1 MKAIFLMALI
11 GFSTCSTAE
20 KFPDA
25 QDPWLRAAPPNAKMM
40 AAYVTLNNNSGQ
52 DWTLVGAYAPDFK
65 MAEIH
70 KTIEVD
76 GMLKMREQ
84 KQLPLPD
91 GESLTLQPGG
101 LHVML
106 MMPKDAIKVGD
117 VVKICL
123 VYQDSQDQ
131 EDVQQHVQHLMFPV
145 KKQ

>member
-1 MKAIFLMALI
+1 MKVIFLLALI
-11 GFSTCSTAE
+11 GFSTCTIAE
-20 KFPDA
+20 NFPEA

-52 DWTLVGAYAPDFK
+52 NWTLVGANAPDFK

-91 GESLTLQPGG
+91 GGSLTLQPGG

-106 MMPKDAIKVGD
+106 MMPKSPIKIGES
-117 VVKICL
+117 VKICL
-123 VYQDSQDQ
+123 VYQDNQD
-131 EDVQQHVQHLMFPV
+131 QQHVQHLMFPV